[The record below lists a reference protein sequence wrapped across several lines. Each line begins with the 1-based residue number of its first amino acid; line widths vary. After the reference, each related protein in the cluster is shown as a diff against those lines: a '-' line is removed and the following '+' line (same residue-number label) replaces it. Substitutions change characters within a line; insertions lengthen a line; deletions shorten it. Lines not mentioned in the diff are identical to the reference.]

1 MYINNM
7 KAHEIINLVKLGAEL
22 QARTHLKKLTIHERM
37 KTLHDLIPYVKVNP
51 KSLSFFH
58 RNFSV
63 EIGALISAEYDYN
76 AAERLYNSAKAENRF
91 TP

>member
-22 QARTHLKKLTIHERM
+22 QARTYLKKLTIHERM
-37 KTLHDLIPYVKVNP
+37 KTLHDLIPYVKLNP

-58 RNFSV
+58 RNFAV
-63 EIGALISAEYDYN
+63 EIGALISAGYDCDQ
-76 AAERLYNSAKAENRF
+76 AETLYNSSKRERQL